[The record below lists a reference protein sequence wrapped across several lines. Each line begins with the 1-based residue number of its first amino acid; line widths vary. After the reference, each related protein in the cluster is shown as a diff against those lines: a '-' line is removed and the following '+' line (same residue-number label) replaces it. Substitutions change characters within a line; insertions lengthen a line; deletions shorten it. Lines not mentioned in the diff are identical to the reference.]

1 VSLPRS
7 PSRCCRLAAYAEQ
20 LAEAG
25 KAPPVGDVVHDARA
39 ERARRDR
46 GDPAASPPDAVTD
59 PQLSSAR
66 SDTPVENLHRVTQ
79 SQY

>member
-1 VSLPRS
+1 
-7 PSRCCRLAAYAEQ
+7 
-20 LAEAG
+20 
-25 KAPPVGDVVHDARA
+25 VGDVVHDARA